1 MGVFLITLRVHC
13 MQTDLYYPHP
23 FVQDVLWGTL
33 HKVVEPVLTR
43 WPGSMLR
50 KKALAHTMEHIHYED
65 ENTRYLDI
73 GPVNKVSMLRSL
85 LQLLRPKKLVTSMV
99 LDIFLFIL
107 LLRNCGVQ
115 L

>member
-1 MGVFLITLRVHC
+1 
-13 MQTDLYYPHP
+13 MQADLYYPHP

-33 HKVVEPVLTR
+33 YKVVEPVLTR

-50 KKALAHTMEHIHYED
+50 KKALALSMEHIHYED
-65 ENTRYLDI
+65 ENSRYIDI
-73 GPVNKVSMLRSL
+73 GPVNKVSVQRSF

-99 LDIFLFIL
+99 SDIIL
-107 LLRNCGVQ
+107 LVRKFGVQ